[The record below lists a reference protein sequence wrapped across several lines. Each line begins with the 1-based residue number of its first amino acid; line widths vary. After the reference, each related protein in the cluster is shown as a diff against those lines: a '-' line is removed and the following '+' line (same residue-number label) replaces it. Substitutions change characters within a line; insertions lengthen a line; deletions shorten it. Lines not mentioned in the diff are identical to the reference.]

1 MFEKDITML
10 INVTDDI
17 YDTYLALINLEMANN
32 KNSEKYENLL
42 ESLKQEI
49 SIFNSILNRIS
60 LDYHMS
66 LDVYNYLI
74 SLDRFKSLS
83 IVNKKLSLSFTTK
96 IEQRDEMVLAYI
108 KNRIYQKLLQDA
120 DYTLA
125 TEKSIPEEM
134 KDDAIIGEVKKVLEF
149 KNEYQYSIINDIYM
163 LFLAIIAKKKNIILN
178 HQDVLDKFTKIKYSY
193 GFILP
198 VLEENLINNN
208 FEVDTKPY
216 IVHHTVASFYR
227 LSEKSFASSKKAIVL
242 STIVGNIGFIKY
254 LYDANLQNHEMLAL
268 AINTEAIIRACLV
281 VADVETRDIIL
292 NVLNSLASS
301 LSLQSSYQKITAI
314 LKNIPNKIND
324 DLSLA
329 QIVSIGRI

>member
-1 MFEKDITML
+1 M
-10 INVTDDI
+10 
-17 YDTYLALINLEMANN
+17 
-32 KNSEKYENLL
+32 
-42 ESLKQEI
+42 
-49 SIFNSILNRIS
+49 
-60 LDYHMS
+60 
-66 LDVYNYLI
+66 
-74 SLDRFKSLS
+74 
-83 IVNKKLSLSFTTK
+83 
-96 IEQRDEMVLAYI
+96 
-108 KNRIYQKLLQDA
+108 
-120 DYTLA
+120 
-125 TEKSIPEEM
+125 
-134 KDDAIIGEVKKVLEF
+134 EF

-163 LFLAIIAKKKNIILN
+163 FFLAIIAKKKNIILN
-178 HQDVLDKFTKIKYSY
+178 QDVLDKFIKIKYSY

-227 LSEKSFASSKKAIVL
+227 LSEKNFASSKKEIVL

-281 VADVETRDIIL
+281 IADVEIRDIIL